1 MSQNR
6 ILATQDKLR
15 KAPFGNRIFSGI
27 LARFASYFTT
37 IKPIVIELRPNYMK
51 ASMRK
56 RRAVHNHLKTVHAI
70 AMCNLCEFTGG
81 ILMEAS
87 IPKHR
92 RWIPVGMTVN
102 YVKKASTDLTAICD
116 LSAVEW
122 DTCDKVICQVS
133 VRDANDVE
141 VMNAA
146 ITMLVSDKPK
156 K

>member
-1 MSQNR
+1 MNR
-6 ILATQDKLR
+6 ILSTQEKL
-15 KAPFGNRIFSGI
+15 KKVPFGNAIFSGI
-27 LARFASYFTT
+27 LARFAPYFTT
-37 IKPIVIELRPNYMK
+37 IKPKVVELRPNYMK
-51 ASMRK
+51 ASMKK

-102 YVKKASTDLTAICD
+102 YVKKAKTDLTASCD
-116 LSAVEW
+116 LSSVDWE
-122 DTCDKVICQVS
+122 TCDKVICNVS
-133 VRDANDVE
+133 VRDTNDVE

>member
-1 MSQNR
+1 MNR
-6 ILATQDKLR
+6 ILKLQDKL
-15 KAPFGNRIFSGI
+15 KSVPFGNSIFSKI
-27 LARFASYFTT
+27 LARFAPYFTT
-37 IKPIVIELRPNYMK
+37 IKPKVVELRPNYMK

-102 YVKKASTDLTAICD
+102 YVAKAKTDLTAVCD
-116 LSAVEW
+116 LSHIEW
-122 DTCDKVICQVS
+122 DTCNEVICNVS
-133 VRDANDVE
+133 VRDKSDVE

-146 ITMLVSDKPK
+146 ITMKVSDKPK
-156 K
+156 R

>member
-6 ILATQDKLR
+6 ILATQEKLR
-15 KAPFGNRIFSGI
+15 KVPFGNRIFSGI
-27 LARFASYFTT
+27 LARFAPYFTT
-37 IKPIVIELRPNYMK
+37 IKPRVIELRPNYMK
-51 ASMRK
+51 SSMRK

>member
-1 MSQNR
+1 MNR
-6 ILATQDKLR
+6 ILKLQDQLKNV
-15 KAPFGNRIFSGI
+15 PFGNSIFSGI
-27 LARFASYFTT
+27 LARFAPYFTT
-37 IKPIVIELRPNYMK
+37 IKPKVVELRPNYMK
-51 ASMRK
+51 ASMKK

-102 YVKKASTDLTAICD
+102 YVKKAKTDLTAICD
-116 LSAVEW
+116 LSHIDW
-122 DTCDKVICQVS
+122 NTCDEVICNVS
-133 VRDANDVE
+133 VRDTSDVE

-146 ITMLVSDKPK
+146 ITMKVSDKLK
-156 K
+156 N

>member
-1 MSQNR
+1 MNR
-6 ILATQDKLR
+6 ILDLQEKLS
-15 KAPFGNRIFSGI
+15 KVPFGNSVFSGI
-27 LARFASYFTT
+27 LARFAPYFTT
-37 IKPIVIELRPNYMK
+37 IKPKVVELRPNYMK
-51 ASMRK
+51 ASMKKRK
-56 RRAVHNHLKTVHAI
+56 AVHNHLKTVHAI

-102 YVKKASTDLTAICD
+102 YVAKAKTDLTATCD
-116 LSAVEW
+116 LSAVDWEN
-122 DTCDKVICQVS
+122 CSEVICNVS
-133 VRDANDVE
+133 VRDTSDVE

-146 ITMLVSDKPK
+146 ITMKVSDKPK

>member
-1 MSQNR
+1 MNR
-6 ILATQDKLR
+6 ILKLQDQLKGI
-15 KAPFGNRIFSGI
+15 PFGNSIFSGI
-27 LARFASYFTT
+27 LARFAPYFTT
-37 IKPIVIELRPNYMK
+37 IKPKVIELRPNYMK
-51 ASMRK
+51 ASMKK

-92 RWIPVGMTVN
+92 RWIPVAMTVN
-102 YVKKASTDLTAICD
+102 YVAKAKTDLTATCD
-116 LSAVEW
+116 LSHIEW
-122 DTCDKVICQVS
+122 DTCKEVICNVS
-133 VRDANDVE
+133 VRDTSDVE

-146 ITMLVSDKPK
+146 ITMKVSDKPK

>member
-1 MSQNR
+1 MGNR
-6 ILATQDKLR
+6 ILDLQDKL
-15 KAPFGNRIFSGI
+15 KKVPFGNSIFSGF
-27 LARFASYFTT
+27 LARFAPYFTT
-37 IKPIVIELRPNYMK
+37 IKPRVIELRPNYMK
-51 ASMRK
+51 ASMKK
-56 RRAVHNHLKTVHAI
+56 RPAVHNHLKTVHAI

-102 YVKKASTDLTAICD
+102 YVAKAKTDLTATCD

-122 DTCDKVICQVS
+122 DTCDEVICQVS
-133 VRDANDVE
+133 VRDTSDVE

-146 ITMLVSDKPK
+146 ITMKVSDKPK

>member
-1 MSQNR
+1 MNR
-6 ILATQDKLR
+6 ILKLQE
-15 KAPFGNRIFSGI
+15 KLKGVPFGMRVFSGI
-27 LARFASYFTT
+27 LARFAPYFTT
-37 IKPIVIELRPNYMK
+37 IRPQVLELRPNFMK
-51 ASMRK
+51 TSMKK

-81 ILMEAS
+81 LLMEAS
-87 IPKHR
+87 IPSHR

-102 YVKKASTDLTAICD
+102 YVKKAKTNLTATCD
-116 LSAVEW
+116 LNHIDW
-122 DTCDKVICQVS
+122 DNCSEVICNVS
-133 VRDANDVE
+133 VRDTSDIE

>member
-1 MSQNR
+1 MNR
-6 ILATQDKLR
+6 ILKLQDQLKSV
-15 KAPFGNRIFSGI
+15 PFGNSIFSGI
-27 LARFASYFTT
+27 LARFAPYFTT
-37 IKPIVIELRPNYMK
+37 IKPKVVELRPNYMK
-51 ASMRK
+51 ASMKK

-87 IPKHR
+87 IPRHR

-102 YVKKASTDLTAICD
+102 YVKKAKTDLTATCD
-116 LSAVEW
+116 LTHVDWE
-122 DTCDKVICQVS
+122 TCDEVICNVS
-133 VRDANDVE
+133 VRDTNDVE

-146 ITMLVSDKPK
+146 ITMRVSDKPK